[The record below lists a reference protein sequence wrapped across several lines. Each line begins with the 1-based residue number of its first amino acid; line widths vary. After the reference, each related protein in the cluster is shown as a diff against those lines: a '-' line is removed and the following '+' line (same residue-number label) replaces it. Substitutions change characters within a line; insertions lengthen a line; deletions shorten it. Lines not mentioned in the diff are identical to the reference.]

1 MTITLDFLGE
11 AVRQMQADIR
21 NLRFEVG
28 ALRAERGETIRLV
41 SDLIQTSET
50 RMLDRIAAGE
60 AHFDVR
66 LDHIERDMAEMRD
79 RMDRLERRLEVGLAD
94 LRAEMNP
101 KFDAILA
108 RLGPR

>member
-11 AVRQMQADIR
+11 AVRQIQAEMR

-28 ALRAERGETIRLV
+28 ALRAERGETTRLV
-41 SDLIQTSET
+41 SDLIQASET
-50 RMLDRIAAGE
+50 RILDRIAAGE

-66 LDHIERDMAEMRD
+66 LDHIERDMAGMRG
-79 RMDRLERRLEVGLAD
+79 RMDRLEVGLED
-94 LRAEMNP
+94 LRAEMKS